1 MLNTEKQIT
10 LQLDPTTDTT
20 GNAEQV
26 ARMIG
31 VSAWH
36 ISGDYLVVENPL
48 LDYRVTNN
56 ETYSHKTD
64 RIPNGAVVILVQ
76 EEPKTVEQQ
85 IEQEIQSKNLN
96 APRLTPDH
104 IDSKI
109 KAVEYILPRDV
120 CKRDNGVEVFD
131 APLPLQTLT
140 FCILTL
146 ENGFT
151 VTGESAC
158 ASPENFDAEIG
169 KKIAYDNAR
178 EKIWLLEGY
187 LLKENLHK
195 QNSKVELQAGID
207 QLLNTRIPI
216 LDQIYDVCQA
226 IEKCGASPELT
237 DAVTKAGALRDPIS
251 KLVDQALKLGIGEGI
266 VSVSY
271 SDNGSHPT
279 PDLPEFKNDD
289 VKSFE
294 PSCSTQ
300 ACADGS
306 SSSNGYQLN
315 AKRENA
321 FLVAQLLSN
330 NKISAELRK
339 KAETKMTALLDE
351 LI

>member
-1 MLNTEKQIT
+1 MSNT
-10 LQLDPTTDTT
+10 
-20 GNAEQV
+20 
-26 ARMIG
+26 
-31 VSAWH
+31 
-36 ISGDYLVVENPL
+36 
-48 LDYRVTNN
+48 
-56 ETYSHKTD
+56 
-64 RIPNGAVVILVQ
+64 
-76 EEPKTVEQQ
+76 EQQ

-96 APRLTPDH
+96 APRLTPAD

-187 LLKENLHK
+187 LLKEKLNHQIKIQEHFASQGVDAGKL
-195 QNSKVELQAGID
+195 QDSPIVSEL
-207 QLLNTRIPI
+207 
-216 LDQIYDVCQA
+216 
-226 IEKCGASPELT
+226 PELEIKYS
-237 DAVTKAGALRDPIS
+237 DAVKSTDPTN
-251 KLVDQALKLGIGEGI
+251 
-266 VSVSY
+266 
-271 SDNGSHPT
+271 DN
-279 PDLPEFKNDD
+279 
-289 VKSFE
+289 
-294 PSCSTQ
+294 Q
-300 ACADGS
+300 ACASGSAS
-306 SSSNGYQLN
+306 SSSSSNSNGYQLN
-315 AKRENA
+315 AKRDNA